1 MIEFV
6 WLGAAA
12 LVSVLAG
19 VGWDWWRASSVWKSA
34 RLRRRERPTTR

>member
-19 VGWDWWRASSVWKSA
+19 VGWDWWRA
-34 RLRRRERPTTR
+34 RRR